1 MKFYNSQNGFRSKI
15 CHRTASVSQ
24 NPNFVMTFF
33 DNIFV
38 QKLTCVEIKLFE
50 INKIN
55 KSEMMSYVSL
65 VNFIIEQFLQ
75 KLTNVGN
82 KFGFAQKSNDK
93 KSEIMF

>member
-1 MKFYNSQNGFRSKI
+1 M
-15 CHRTASVSQ
+15 
-24 NPNFVMTFF
+24 
-33 DNIFV
+33 

-82 KFGFAQKSNDK
+82 KFVFAQKSNDK